1 MTQFPDGLGVGG
13 GRFRLASLLR
23 GTPSDGLWT
32 ARDHERARDVW
43 VTLRH
48 ARHTRARAEKLQFET
63 FGISAPLYIGPPDL
77 YTPNGESVR
86 DAHVCVV
93 DDIPDGVELAR
104 VGRLSLGAGIQLG
117 IDLCEVVATWAAV
130 ADGYILRGLRPETI
144 FVSAEGHRFTG
155 ATPRPYFL
163 LGNQNEFDAY
173 PSMSF
178 DPPTPGP
185 YEIERRDAV
194 FTVALLLWWVVT
206 GVHPYVI
213 PGTSTDRNEYED
225 NRLPFDGAAPLGH
238 VLERALVADPARRT
252 DLDELRSSLARLL
265 R

>member
-1 MTQFPDGLGVGG
+1 MTQFPEGLGIGR
-13 GRFRLASLLR
+13 GRFRLERLLR

-32 ARDHERARDVW
+32 ATDHERDREVW
-43 VTLRH
+43 VTLRY
-48 ARHTRARAEKLQFET
+48 ARHTQARAEKLGFKA
-63 FGISAPLYIGPPDL
+63 FGIPAPLYIGPPDL

-93 DDIPDGVELAR
+93 DDIPDGVDLAR
-104 VGRLSLGAGIQLG
+104 IGRLPLGDGIQLG
-117 IDLCEVVATWAAV
+117 IDLCEVVATWAAA
-130 ADGYILRGLRPETI
+130 ADGCILRGLRPETI
-144 FVSAEGHRFTG
+144 FVSAESHRFTG

-173 PSMSF
+173 PSISF
-178 DPPTPGP
+178 DPPAPGP

-213 PGTSTDRNEYED
+213 RGTDTDRNEWED
-225 NRLPFDGAAPLGH
+225 HRLPFDGAAPLGH
-238 VLERALVADPARRT
+238 VLERALVADPAARS
-252 DLDELRSSLARLL
+252 DLDELRSSLVRLQ
-265 R
+265 